1 MSSPR
6 LTSPRGGG
14 DRAPRL
20 PAGFEYERVQL
31 PSSRPSSR
39 DPRQPRQS
47 GIRGRRRPRPTSR
60 SPLAPVFEDSSAWMD
75 NYFYARPSVPRP
87 SSATI
92 LRPPP
97 SSPSS
102 SSSPQTNNLHCTPW
116 ILNTETINTS
126 HRCSDALFFRDSI
139 DLQPGVTPTMYTP
152 GAPYSELN
160 WPLMEAQGFSQVR
173 HPPRR
178 PQQKQTDAVHEHHP
192 TPKHPR
198 RGSVVVQPRPRHELL
213 LPDARVDPGVR
224 DGGHAEVGSG
234 SEAWNHR
241 SGGGHEWE
249 GGMDRTR

>member
-1 MSSPR
+1 MFRRPFLPR
-6 LTSPRGGG
+6 LDRLATGGYG
-14 DRAPRL
+14 TVAIPIL
-20 PAGFEYERVQL
+20 
-31 PSSRPSSR
+31 
-39 DPRQPRQS
+39 
-47 GIRGRRRPRPTSR
+47 PRPE
-60 SPLAPVFEDSSAWMD
+60 PYNFGV
-75 NYFYARPSVPRP
+75 
-87 SSATI
+87 
-92 LRPPP
+92 
-97 SSPSS
+97 
-102 SSSPQTNNLHCTPW
+102 
-116 ILNTETINTS
+116 
-126 HRCSDALFFRDSI
+126 SI
-139 DLQPGVTPTMYTP
+139 MTVTPTMYTP